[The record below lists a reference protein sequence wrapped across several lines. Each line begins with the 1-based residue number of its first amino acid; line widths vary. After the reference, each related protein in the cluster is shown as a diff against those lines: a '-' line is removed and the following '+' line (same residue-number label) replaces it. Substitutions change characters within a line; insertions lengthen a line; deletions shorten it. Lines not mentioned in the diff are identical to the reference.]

1 MYEWRRQRPRLFRK
15 NGSATIVDFD
25 VLDEILN
32 ELPVAQFK
40 AAPRPDAA

>member
-25 VLDEILN
+25 VLDEI
-32 ELPVAQFK
+32 PVPSPVLVFLA
-40 AAPRPDAA
+40 